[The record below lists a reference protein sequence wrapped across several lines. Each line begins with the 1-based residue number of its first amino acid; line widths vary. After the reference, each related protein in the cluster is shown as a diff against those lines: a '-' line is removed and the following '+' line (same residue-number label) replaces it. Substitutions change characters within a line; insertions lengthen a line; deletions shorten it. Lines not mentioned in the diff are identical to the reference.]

1 MKKNT
6 RVTED
11 GKVIEE
17 TIKEDGTKSVK
28 ISVNT
33 LNIKETDE
41 ESLRAKKAIEES
53 VLPQLGVREVT
64 VTVIYKPTNQF
75 VSSKIN
81 LGYFQAFTKAC
92 YESFPDGVKAQE
104 DFAVVVHDGDSVQVV
119 SLDIE
124 I

>member
-6 RVTED
+6 RITED

-41 ESLRAKKAIEES
+41 ESLKAKKAIEES

-81 LGYFQAFTKAC
+81 LGYFQAFVKAC
-92 YESFPDGVKAQE
+92 YEGFPDGVKAQE